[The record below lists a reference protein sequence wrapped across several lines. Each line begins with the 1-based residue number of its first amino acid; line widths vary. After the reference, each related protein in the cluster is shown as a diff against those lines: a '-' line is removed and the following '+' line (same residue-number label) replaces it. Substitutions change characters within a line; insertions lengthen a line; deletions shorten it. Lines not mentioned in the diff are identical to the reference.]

1 MTYVRLQHRK
11 IHTCIHI
18 LSLSILGISPYF
30 RKTCLSSENGGA
42 QYCLRT
48 STWMGMFLFISNMNI
63 YLKTNINKICIIP
76 TIISLYLYRHGRRF
90 PHFMEEAKQ
99 MATGLLPPVFR
110 LKRKREVNDV
120 SSDRIQIIYCIGLIL
135 IWLFDSF
142 DSELELMAV
151 SMKKLYL

>member
-48 STWMGMFLFISNMNI
+48 SNWMGMFFLFISNMNI
-63 YLKTNINKICIIP
+63 QICIIL
-76 TIISLYLYRHGRRF
+76 TIISPYLFRHGRRF
-90 PHFMEEAKQ
+90 AHFTEEAKQ
-99 MATGLLPPVFR
+99 MTVGLLPPVFR
-110 LKRKREVNDV
+110 LKRKREVNIV

-135 IWLFDSF
+135 I
-142 DSELELMAV
+142 
-151 SMKKLYL
+151 